1 MTSYDMGSYQISEDD
16 QEMKIG
22 FCNTEDGKEIDTKF
36 KVLVFLIWGI
46 VSFGLTIFATL
57 TGSIAHGIIFFL
69 VLVVIGFFLCLNYC
83 KRSEVKYFSVIIDSV
98 GVHEIWNDPGNR
110 FQKTIKWE
118 DLRCSG
124 IFCSVVKIQQG
135 VRNSMAFDCILF
147 SSEDMEDQY
156 REKHI
161 RKIWGS
167 TMQYEIKFR
176 EVPNS
181 IFIVIRSTAGEALYN
196 EIIRFA
202 KEKLNIDLKAL
213 LDSNSSRT

>member
-1 MTSYDMGSYQISEDD
+1 MTSYDMGSYQILEDD
-16 QEMKIG
+16 QTIKIG
-22 FCNTEDGKEIDTKF
+22 FCNAEDGKEIDTKF

-118 DLRCSG
+118 DLYCFD
-124 IFCSVVKIQQG
+124 IFYDIDHVPGKSKILY
-135 VRNSMAFDCILF
+135 DCILF
-147 SSEDMEDQY
+147 SSENMEYQY
-156 REKHI
+156 RKKQI
-161 RKIWGS
+161 RRIKRS
-167 TMQYEIKFR
+167 SMQYELKFR
-176 EVPNS
+176 EIPKN
-181 IFIVIRSTAGEALYN
+181 IFIIIESNGEFLYN
-196 EIIRFA
+196 EIIRFT

>member
-1 MTSYDMGSYQISEDD
+1 MQ
-16 QEMKIG
+16 
-22 FCNTEDGKEIDTKF
+22 EDGKEIDTKF

-98 GVHEIWNDPGNR
+98 GVHEIWNDPENR

-118 DLRCSG
+118 NLYCFD
-124 IFCSVVKIQQG
+124 IFYDIDHVPGKSNIMYNC
-135 VRNSMAFDCILF
+135 MLF
-147 SSEDMEDQY
+147 SSENMDYKFRKKQ
-156 REKHI
+156 I
-161 RKIWGS
+161 RKIKTS
-167 TMQYEIKFR
+167 SMQYELKFR

-181 IFIVIRSTAGEALYN
+181 VFIVIRSTAGEALYN

>member
-46 VSFGLTIFATL
+46 VSWGLTIFATL
-57 TGSIAHGIIFFL
+57 TGSIAHGIIFFI
-69 VLVVIGFFLCLNYC
+69 VLVVIGGFLCVAYC
-83 KRSEVKYFSVIIDSV
+83 KRSEVKYFSVIIDSD
-98 GVHEIWNDPGNR
+98 GVHEIWNDPEKR
-110 FQKTIKWE
+110 FQKTVKWE
-118 DLRCSG
+118 DLYCFD
-124 IFCSVVKIQQG
+124 IFYRIGRIKQG
-135 VRNSMAFDCILF
+135 AHKSILYDCILF
-147 SSEDMEDQY
+147 SSENIENQY
-156 REKHI
+156 REKQI

-213 LDSNSSRT
+213 LD

>member
-1 MTSYDMGSYQISEDD
+1 
-16 QEMKIG
+16 
-22 FCNTEDGKEIDTKF
+22 
-36 KVLVFLIWGI
+36 
-46 VSFGLTIFATL
+46 
-57 TGSIAHGIIFFL
+57 
-69 VLVVIGFFLCLNYC
+69 
-83 KRSEVKYFSVIIDSV
+83 
-98 GVHEIWNDPGNR
+98 
-110 FQKTIKWE
+110 
-118 DLRCSG
+118 
-124 IFCSVVKIQQG
+124 
-135 VRNSMAFDCILF
+135 MAFDCILF

>member
-118 DLRCSG
+118 DLYCFD
-124 IFCSVVKIQQG
+124 IFYDIDHVPGKSKILY
-135 VRNSMAFDCILF
+135 DCILF
-147 SSEDMEDQY
+147 SSENMEYQY
-156 REKHI
+156 RKKQI
-161 RKIWGS
+161 RRIKRS
-167 TMQYEIKFR
+167 SMQYELKFR
-176 EVPNS
+176 EIPKN
-181 IFIVIRSTAGEALYN
+181 IFIIIESNGEFLYN
-196 EIIRFA
+196 EIIRFT